1 MGIILQ
7 SVLLIVAGYLL
18 GSVSATYLIGR
29 WLGGK
34 DLRDY
39 GSGTLG
45 GSMVY
50 EHVGRLAVVPVVL
63 WDIGKAAL
71 PTWLGLWLGLGE
83 TVAAAAGLAA
93 ALGHNWSI
101 FLRFAGGRGMGTF
114 AGVWLIL
121 FPPGLLWM
129 TGLLGIGWRLGDSAP
144 WLLLSLLT
152 MPLLAQLFGGPKAL
166 GTVLLGGPAMVG
178 ALSGIMIL
186 ITLAKRLEGNR
197 QPLPPSGPE
206 RTKVILRRLFLDR
219 DIASHEEW
227 IRREPDREGAGQRV
241 VQGDTPGDG

>member
-1 MGIILQ
+1 MGMIIQ
-7 SVLLIVAGYLL
+7 PVLLIVAGYLL
-18 GSVSATYLIGR
+18 GSVSATYLVGR
-29 WLGGK
+29 WLGDK

-63 WDIGKAAL
+63 WDIGKGAL

-83 TVAAAAGLAA
+83 TAAAAAGLAA

-152 MPLLAQLFGGPKAL
+152 MPLLAHLFGGPKAL
-166 GTVLLGGPAMVG
+166 GPVLLGGPAMVG
-178 ALSGIMIL
+178 SISGIMIL
-186 ITLAKRLEGNR
+186 ITLIKRLEGNR
-197 QPLPPSGPE
+197 RPLPPSGPE

-227 IRREPDREGAGQRV
+227 IRREPDREGARQRV
-241 VQGDTPGDG
+241 VRGDIPGDG